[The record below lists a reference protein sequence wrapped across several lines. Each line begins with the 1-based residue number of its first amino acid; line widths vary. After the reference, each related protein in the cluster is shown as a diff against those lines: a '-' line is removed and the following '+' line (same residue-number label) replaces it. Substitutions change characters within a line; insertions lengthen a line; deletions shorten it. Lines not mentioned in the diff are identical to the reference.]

1 MPVQVL
7 NAVFNL
13 LLFRAGPGE
22 FPYDPRLG
30 SVLIPLVALIGYAIQ
45 LIVYPPA
52 VAAAMSLATIIGL
65 AFATRVLLRIRG
77 VESRFTQTFHSLL
90 AVNGVMTLG
99 LWPALAALAPELQR
113 ISKDPSVLEG
123 PAASVNLPT
132 GPAALILAL
141 SIWNFA
147 VNAYIF
153 NHAANLGPWRGV
165 SVALIV
171 ALSLQMFVLF
181 FAALAAAITG
191 MPTPAN

>member
-1 MPVQVL
+1 MFGKVL
-7 NAVFNL
+7 TAVLNL
-13 LLFRAGPGE
+13 LLFRAGPAE

-30 SVLIPLVALIGYAIQ
+30 STLIAIAALVGYAVQ

-65 AFATRVLLRIRG
+65 AFATRVLLRLRKLEG
-77 VESRFTQTFHSLL
+77 RFTQTYHALL

-99 LWPALAALAPELQR
+99 LWPALASLAPELQR
-113 ISKDPSVLEG
+113 ISKDPTVLEG
-123 PAASVNLPT
+123 SATMDLPA
-132 GPAALILAL
+132 GPAALIVLL

-165 SVALIV
+165 SVALMV
-171 ALSLQMFVLF
+171 ALGLQMFVLF

-191 MPTPAN
+191 SPAAS

>member
-1 MPVQVL
+1 MPGKVL

-22 FPYDPRLG
+22 FPYDLRLG
-30 SVLIPLVALIGYAIQ
+30 GVLIPLAALIGYAVQ
-45 LIVYPPA
+45 VIVYPPA
-52 VAAAMSLATIIGL
+52 VAAAMSLATIMGL
-65 AFATRVLLRIRG
+65 AFATRVVLRIRG
-77 VESRFTQTFHSLL
+77 VEARFTQTYHALL

-99 LWPALAALAPELQR
+99 LWPALSALAPELQR
-113 ISKDPSVLEG
+113 ISKDPSLLEG
-123 PAASVNLPT
+123 GSAAASLPT
-132 GPAALILAL
+132 GPAALIVLL

-153 NHAANLGPWRGV
+153 NHAANLGPWRGI

-171 ALSLQMFVLF
+171 ALSLQLFVLF

-191 MPTPAN
+191 TPAAS